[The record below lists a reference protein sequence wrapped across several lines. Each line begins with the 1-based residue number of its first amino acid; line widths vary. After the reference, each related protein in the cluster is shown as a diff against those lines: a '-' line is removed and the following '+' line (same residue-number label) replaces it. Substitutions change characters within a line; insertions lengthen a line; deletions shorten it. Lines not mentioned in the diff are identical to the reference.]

1 MKGLGIS
8 AKTMSNI
15 LLVMAIL
22 ISLFLGSYTFLVSNN
37 AATLPTQEGLEDK
50 KKEEDSKKHTSGTPS
65 VSPADSPTTPHM
77 PSPIH

>member
-22 ISLFLGSYTFLVSNN
+22 ISLFLGSYTFLVSNH

-50 KKEEDSKKHTSGTPS
+50 KKEEDSKKSTSSTTS
-65 VSPADSPTTPHM
+65 LSSQSPTTAYT
-77 PSPIH
+77 PSAIH